1 MHKKLKAIL
10 GSTCTSWTLCYQGTW
25 QRTVPVT
32 ISCQGFRLRF
42 DFWKTS
48 VLPKFHEWTQR
59 RIESPV
65 KYLTWEFFQKWLT
78 TLIKSSILAVW
89 LGSKSA
95 SLVSKVPVL
104 GTRAQLQTHLSIY
117 LQELYVTGV
126 IFFTFTTPQSYT
138 NPILP

>member
-32 ISCQGFRLRF
+32 ISCHGFRLRF

-65 KYLTWEFFQKWLT
+65 KYLTWKFLQNWLT
-78 TLIKSSILAVW
+78 ALRKGFILTVW

-104 GTRAQLQTHLSIY
+104 RTRAQLQTHLSIY
-117 LQELYVTGV
+117 LWELYVTGV
-126 IFFTFTTPQSYT
+126 NFFTFTTLQRYT